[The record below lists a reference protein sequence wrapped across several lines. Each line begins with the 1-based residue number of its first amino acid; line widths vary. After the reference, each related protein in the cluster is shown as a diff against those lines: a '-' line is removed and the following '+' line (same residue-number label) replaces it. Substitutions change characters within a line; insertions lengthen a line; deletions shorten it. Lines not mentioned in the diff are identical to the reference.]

1 MARSI
6 KLSLR
11 RVRIN
16 SPSIRFKPDSSSIER
31 DQRIEF
37 LGQNV
42 DDAGST
48 GEESR
53 RPSSQIEET
62 EDKQE
67 KEEEEETV
75 KVILKEE
82 VEEEQEQDDVK
93 SVKNGGGKGK
103 KEAVVAVETVKEEE
117 IEGGN
122 RVMVVVDK
130 ALASTGA
137 LEWAITHTLQ
147 PQDTLF
153 LLYFAKPFRKGSSSP
168 SSIFSCVNNLCFW
181 PLEFFSDLVLEER
194 KNRKREVKTDEL
206 VHTLKKLSQTKRPG
220 IEVEI
225 RRLEGKDKEKGAKI
239 VEEAKKQQV
248 SLLVVGQEKKPPVW
262 RLIKRWAWKRR
273 RGHAGVLKYCL
284 ENASCMTIAVKP
296 KKRKHGGYL
305 ITTKRHRNFWLLA

>member
-1 MARSI
+1 MARSLKKSA

-37 LGQNV
+37 LGQNA

-48 GEESR
+48 GEESKVVQNNQ
-53 RPSSQIEET
+53 SEET

-67 KEEEEETV
+67 EEIV
-75 KVILKEE
+75 KVIILKEE
-82 VEEEQEQDDVK
+82 IEEEQVQDDCK
-93 SVKNGGGKGK
+93 SFKNGGGEGK
-103 KEAVVAVETVKEEE
+103 KEAVVAVEAVKEEE
-117 IEGGN
+117 SEGGN

-153 LLYFAKPFRKGSSSP
+153 LLYFAKPFTKGPSSSFY
-168 SSIFSCVNNLCFW
+168 IHLLVCLFW
-181 PLEFFSDLVLEER
+181 INEVLVLGKR

-220 IEVEI
+220 
-225 RRLEGKDKEKGAKI
+225 
-239 VEEAKKQQV
+239 V
-248 SLLVVGQEKKPPVW
+248 SFTLTCLL
-262 RLIKRWAWKRR
+262 
-273 RGHAGVLKYCL
+273 
-284 ENASCMTIAVKP
+284 
-296 KKRKHGGYL
+296 
-305 ITTKRHRNFWLLA
+305 

>member
-1 MARSI
+1 MARSL
-6 KLSLR
+6 KKPAKFSLR

-37 LGQNV
+37 LGQNA

-48 GEESR
+48 GEESKVQNR
-53 RPSSQIEET
+53 ESEET

-67 KEEEEETV
+67 EEIVKVVIKEEKKEQ
-75 KVILKEE
+75 KEE
-82 VEEEQEQDDVK
+82 DDVK
-93 SVKNGGGKGK
+93 SFQDGGAEGK
-103 KEAVVAVETVKEEE
+103 KEAGVAVETAKEEE
-117 IEGGN
+117 AEGGN

-153 LLYFAKPFRKGSSSP
+153 LLYFAQPFRKG
-168 SSIFSCVNNLCFW
+168 
-181 PLEFFSDLVLEER
+181 ER

-248 SLLVVGQEKKPPVW
+248 TLLVVGQEKKPPVW
-262 RLIKRWAWKRR
+262 RLLKRWAWKRR

-305 ITTKRHRNFWLLA
+305 ITTKRHKNFWLLA

>member
-1 MARSI
+1 MARSLKKSA

-37 LGQNV
+37 LGENG
-42 DDAGST
+42 DDAGSG
-48 GEESR
+48 GEETK
-53 RPSSQIEET
+53 EENNESEEV
-62 EDKQE
+62 EDKE
-67 KEEEEETV
+67 EERVKVIVEEEEE
-75 KVILKEE
+75 K
-82 VEEEQEQDDVK
+82 EQDDGK
-93 SVKNGGGKGK
+93 SFNTGCGEGK
-103 KEAVVAVETVKEEE
+103 KEAVAAVEAVEEE
-117 IEGGN
+117 AEGGN

-153 LLYFAKPFRKGSSSP
+153 LLYFAKPFRKSK
-168 SSIFSCVNNLCFW
+168 
-181 PLEFFSDLVLEER
+181 R

-206 VHTLKKLSQTKRPG
+206 VHTLKKLCQTKRPG

-225 RRLEGKDKEKGAKI
+225 RRLEGKDKDKGQKI
-239 VEEAKKQQV
+239 VEEAKKQEV

-262 RLIKRWAWKRR
+262 RLLKRWAWKRR
-273 RGHAGVLKYCL
+273 RGHGGVLKYCL

-296 KKRKHGGYL
+296 KNRRLGGYL
-305 ITTKRHRNFWLLA
+305 ITTKRHKNFWLLA

>member
-1 MARSI
+1 MARSLKKSA

-37 LGQNV
+37 LGQNA

-48 GEESR
+48 GEESKVVQNNQ
-53 RPSSQIEET
+53 SEET

-67 KEEEEETV
+67 EEIV
-75 KVILKEE
+75 KVIILKEE
-82 VEEEQEQDDVK
+82 IEEEQVQDDCK
-93 SVKNGGGKGK
+93 SFKNGGGEGK
-103 KEAVVAVETVKEEE
+103 KEAVVAVEAVKEEE
-117 IEGGN
+117 SEGGN

-153 LLYFAKPFRKGSSSP
+153 LLYFAKPFTKGK
-168 SSIFSCVNNLCFW
+168 
-181 PLEFFSDLVLEER
+181 R

-262 RLIKRWAWKRR
+262 RLLKRWAWKGR

>member
-1 MARSI
+1 MARSLKKSA

-37 LGQNV
+37 LGENG
-42 DDAGST
+42 DDAGS
-48 GEESR
+48 GEEDTKEANNES
-53 RPSSQIEET
+53 EEV
-62 EDKQE
+62 EDKE
-67 KEEEEETV
+67 EERVKVIVEEEEE
-75 KVILKEE
+75 K
-82 VEEEQEQDDVK
+82 EQDDAK
-93 SVKNGGGKGK
+93 SFNIGGGEGK
-103 KEAVVAVETVKEEE
+103 KEAVAAVEAVEEE
-117 IEGGN
+117 AEGGN

-153 LLYFAKPFRKGSSSP
+153 LLYFAKPFRKSK
-168 SSIFSCVNNLCFW
+168 
-181 PLEFFSDLVLEER
+181 R

-206 VHTLKKLSQTKRPG
+206 VHTLKKLCQTKRPG

-225 RRLEGKDKEKGAKI
+225 RRLEGKDKDKGQKI
-239 VEEAKKQQV
+239 VEESKKQQV

-262 RLIKRWAWKRR
+262 RLLKRWAWKRR
-273 RGHAGVLKYCL
+273 RGHEGVLKYCL

-296 KKRKHGGYL
+296 KNRKLGGYL
-305 ITTKRHRNFWLLA
+305 ITTKRHKNFWLLA

>member
-1 MARSI
+1 MARSL
-6 KLSLR
+6 KKPAKFSLR

-37 LGQNV
+37 LGQNA

-48 GEESR
+48 GEESKVQNR
-53 RPSSQIEET
+53 ESQET

-67 KEEEEETV
+67 EEIVKVVIKEEKKEQ
-75 KVILKEE
+75 KEE
-82 VEEEQEQDDVK
+82 DDVK
-93 SVKNGGGKGK
+93 SFQDGGAEGK
-103 KEAVVAVETVKEEE
+103 KEAGVAVETAKEEE
-117 IEGGN
+117 AEGGN

-153 LLYFAKPFRKGSSSP
+153 LLYFAQPFRKG
-168 SSIFSCVNNLCFW
+168 
-181 PLEFFSDLVLEER
+181 ER

-248 SLLVVGQEKKPPVW
+248 TLLVVGQEKKPPVW
-262 RLIKRWAWKRR
+262 RLLKRWAWKRR

-305 ITTKRHRNFWLLA
+305 ITTKRHKNFWLLA

>member
-1 MARSI
+1 MARSLKKSA

-37 LGQNV
+37 LGENG
-42 DDAGST
+42 DDAGS
-48 GEESR
+48 GEEETK
-53 RPSSQIEET
+53 EENNESEEV
-62 EDKQE
+62 ED
-67 KEEEEETV
+67 KEEEIRV
-75 KVILKEE
+75 KVI
-82 VEEEQEQDDVK
+82 VEEEEDKEQDDGK
-93 SVKNGGGKGK
+93 SFNNGCGEGK
-103 KEAVVAVETVKEEE
+103 KEAVAAVEAVEEE
-117 IEGGN
+117 AEGGN

-153 LLYFAKPFRKGSSSP
+153 LLYFAKPFRKSK
-168 SSIFSCVNNLCFW
+168 
-181 PLEFFSDLVLEER
+181 R

-206 VHTLKKLSQTKRPG
+206 VHTLKKLCQTKRPG

-225 RRLEGKDKEKGAKI
+225 RRLEGKDKDKGQKI
-239 VEEAKKQQV
+239 VEEAKKQEV

-262 RLIKRWAWKRR
+262 RLLKRWAWKRR
-273 RGHAGVLKYCL
+273 RGHGGVLKYCL

-296 KKRKHGGYL
+296 KNRRLGGYL
-305 ITTKRHRNFWLLA
+305 ITTKRHKNFWLLA

>member
-1 MARSI
+1 MARSL
-6 KLSLR
+6 KKPAKFSLR

-37 LGQNV
+37 LGQNA

-48 GEESR
+48 GEESKVQNR
-53 RPSSQIEET
+53 ESEET

-67 KEEEEETV
+67 EEIVKVVIKEE
-75 KVILKEE
+75 KKE
-82 VEEEQEQDDVK
+82 QKEQDDVK
-93 SVKNGGGKGK
+93 SFQDGGAEGK
-103 KEAVVAVETVKEEE
+103 KEAGVAVETAKEEE
-117 IEGGN
+117 AEGGN

-153 LLYFAKPFRKGSSSP
+153 LLYFAQPFRKG
-168 SSIFSCVNNLCFW
+168 
-181 PLEFFSDLVLEER
+181 ER

-248 SLLVVGQEKKPPVW
+248 TLLVVGQEKKPPVW
-262 RLIKRWAWKRR
+262 RLLKRWAWKRR

-305 ITTKRHRNFWLLA
+305 ITTKRHKNFWLLA

>member
-1 MARSI
+1 MARSLKKSA

-37 LGQNV
+37 LPENG
-42 DDAGST
+42 DDAGSV
-48 GEESR
+48 E
-53 RPSSQIEET
+53 EET
-62 EDKQE
+62 KEENNESEEAEE
-67 KEEEEETV
+67 KEEEERV
-75 KVILKEE
+75 KVI
-82 VEEEQEQDDVK
+82 VEEEEEEEEQDDGK
-93 SVKNGGGKGK
+93 SFHNGCVEGKN
-103 KEAVVAVETVKEEE
+103 EAVAAVEAVEEE
-117 IEGGN
+117 EGEGGN

-153 LLYFAKPFRKGSSSP
+153 LLYFAKPFRKSK
-168 SSIFSCVNNLCFW
+168 
-181 PLEFFSDLVLEER
+181 R

-206 VHTLKKLSQTKRPG
+206 VHTLKKLCQTKRPG

-225 RRLEGKDKEKGAKI
+225 RRLEGKDKDKGQKI

-262 RLIKRWAWKRR
+262 RLLKRWAWKRR
-273 RGHAGVLKYCL
+273 RGHGGVLKYCL

-296 KKRKHGGYL
+296 KNRKLGGYL
-305 ITTKRHRNFWLLA
+305 ITTKRHKNFWLLA

>member
-1 MARSI
+1 MARSLKKSA

-37 LGQNV
+37 LGENG
-42 DDAGST
+42 DDAGSG
-48 GEESR
+48 GEENRGTNSE
-53 RPSSQIEET
+53 SEET
-62 EDKQE
+62 EDK
-67 KEEEEETV
+67 EEETV
-75 KVILKEE
+75 KVIL
-82 VEEEQEQDDVK
+82 EEEEEKEQDD
-93 SVKNGGGKGK
+93 GKTFDSGK
-103 KEAVVAVETVKEEE
+103 VEGRKEAVVAVEAVKEEE
-117 IEGGN
+117 AEGGN

-147 PQDTLF
+147 PHDTLF
-153 LLYFAKPFRKGSSSP
+153 LLYFAKPFRKGKT
-168 SSIFSCVNNLCFW
+168 
-181 PLEFFSDLVLEER
+181 

-206 VHTLKKLSQTKRPG
+206 VHTLKKLCQTKRPG

-225 RRLEGKDKEKGAKI
+225 RRLEGKDKDKGGKI

-262 RLIKRWAWKRR
+262 RLLKRWTWKRR
-273 RGHAGVLKYCL
+273 RGHCGVLKYCL

-296 KKRKHGGYL
+296 KNRKLGGYL
-305 ITTKRHRNFWLLA
+305 ITTKRHKNFWLLA

>member
-1 MARSI
+1 MARSLKKSA

-37 LGQNV
+37 LGENG
-42 DDAGST
+42 DDAGSG
-48 GEESR
+48 GEETK
-53 RPSSQIEET
+53 EENNESEEV
-62 EDKQE
+62 EDKE
-67 KEEEEETV
+67 EERVKVIVEEEEE
-75 KVILKEE
+75 K
-82 VEEEQEQDDVK
+82 EQDDGK
-93 SVKNGGGKGK
+93 SLNTGGGEGK
-103 KEAVVAVETVKEEE
+103 KEAVAAVEAVEEE
-117 IEGGN
+117 AEGGN

-153 LLYFAKPFRKGSSSP
+153 LLYFAKPFRKSK
-168 SSIFSCVNNLCFW
+168 
-181 PLEFFSDLVLEER
+181 R

-206 VHTLKKLSQTKRPG
+206 VHTLKKLCQTKRPG

-225 RRLEGKDKEKGAKI
+225 RRLEGKDKDKGQKI
-239 VEEAKKQQV
+239 VEEAKKQEV

-262 RLIKRWAWKRR
+262 RLLKRWAWKRR
-273 RGHAGVLKYCL
+273 RGHGGVLKYCL

-296 KKRKHGGYL
+296 KNRRLGGYL
-305 ITTKRHRNFWLLA
+305 ITTKRHKNFWLLA